1 MSNIRRFSA
10 GVTHYLGSY
19 VYLLIDPNQKN
30 NGGVFY
36 VGKGRGNRVFTHLKM
51 ADQTKRI
58 DTHRDFRKLRKIRRI
73 GSDNVGVR
81 ILRHGLSDDEALA
94 VEASAIDLLGLEE
107 LHNLQGGHGSRK
119 VGLMN
124 LWQIEAKYGATDLD
138 FKSLGGRRIVFIKVN
153 RGYKPR
159 EDDSEEALYAAVRHW
174 WRVAEKRRQVGGAEA
189 PEWAAAVYDGVVLG
203 VYRIN
208 RWVRRPQGKDGA
220 GQRWGFVGEVDQK
233 LQKLL
238 CNRSV
243 AHWYKPGSQTPL
255 YYVNCRKPGR

>member
-1 MSNIRRFSA
+1 MSKIRRFSS

-58 DTHRDFRKLRKIRRI
+58 DTHRDFRRLRKIRRI
-73 GSDNVGVR
+73 GSDNVEVR

-94 VEASAIDLLGLEE
+94 VEASTIDLLGLEE

-124 LWQIEAKYGATDLD
+124 LWQIEAKYGATKLD
-138 FKSLGGRRIVFIKVN
+138 VNNLDGRRIVFIKVN
-153 RGYKPR
+153 RGFKPK
-159 EDDSEEALYAAVRHW
+159 EDDSDEALYAAVRHW
-174 WRVAEKRRQVGGAEA
+174 WRVAEKRRQFGGAEA

-203 VYRIN
+203 VYRIK
-208 RWVRRPQGKDGA
+208 RWVKRPQEKDGA
-220 GQRWGFVGEVDQK
+220 TQRWGFVGEADQK

-255 YYVNCRKPGR
+255 FYVNCRKPGR